1 MSNDSPV
8 LTSLTEN
15 STEVP
20 VSAGRVENY
29 VILLVLL
36 CVFAGGSLIL
46 LLFCH
51 RCSVGSR
58 RYSRASDD
66 PEKTNTTY
74 VEDSQPTQDITI
86 RLDESDALSPSSC
99 HDEET
104 DRFMSTCSTGR
115 RVSFNESALYEKES
129 KTQDKGRRYTLTEGD
144 FHHLKKARLTHLPL
158 APPPSTLKILTI
170 MECESTESSSLN
182 VNEPPTP
189 KLPLYPLYQSSERAG
204 PAWLCQS
211 SGSALPGDIHHYIL
225 LDSRLSH
232 SPPILCPPTPR
243 SRTAEA
249 VGDGPWVRTEGGRE
263 ITGMRGVR
271 GTFPAPVH
279 RGSVLHFFCKLRR
292 HASLEGAGPYF
303 RKWKF
308 DSSHRAASLD
318 AKGSPKKRPFQRQR
332 AASANTDPTE
342 EDSPP
347 PHPSPPLHR
356 DIIQPLPSAHSQSS
370 GLQRLSAGSLLPPTS
385 PPSPCLSRLEV
396 DAVVEG
402 ASSSRTE
409 RNATHPPPEPPETQ
423 ERGQE
428 PGEEATRTGT
438 GLWRE
443 AGAVTR
449 TEAREEV
456 NEWVGPGEESDEDEE
471 EETDILGTEQ
481 RVGMGSEIMEGLC
494 ADEAQEGGERFQAEL
509 GAVARIR
516 ARTADGLGAT
526 PNTEA
531 GMGVRAKTGVG
542 AVLGTER
549 EVESGDRFESTL
561 EVGAIIGAELVVEA
575 GLGASGVRIKADS
588 GSGLEGVLSAGAGPG
603 LWEDPGPR
611 SRSGS
616 GVCISRQ
623 ESSETQ
629 PSLYRDIWSLRASLE
644 QYASSDQ
651 SSTDRESIRSDA
663 DSVCSLGGAAARSGF
678 AACLSQDLGDELE
691 EEWEYGDTGRE
702 GGDRGQR
709 ETEGEAE
716 YRDTGRNIGH
726 RGVQR
731 RDSEGGGGEGG
742 TGVGGGGEGEAGSRK
757 LLQMDSGYTS
767 IEAPMRAPEELRLF
781 GAPVGPRGKTA
792 SERRLFFTSSGRKGT
807 VCESF
812 EAKVFQEELEDE
824 IGKSTEGE
832 EKPLKRSPRSTNG
845 GKTLILKEPPHSVSP
860 LKSLQLQQLPL
871 QSPQPQPLPSPR
883 PVRLRR
889 RDYSIDEKTDA
900 LFNEFLRHDPRFDQ
914 QESPLRSRHRS
925 RIHLRKQ
932 WQRHKQYSDPGS
944 GAGGRYS
951 PSLERQSFRP
961 LRRGDSAGYPLD
973 TRYHSTLSR
982 IASAADEE
990 TSEGVVSEGA
1000 TNEGAACEGAVHE
1013 STDVKESTNQ
1023 GTGNETVANQD
1034 AASLSSDTLRAEAS
1048 EMDPRVDNY
1057 NNNSSQ
1063 VLTLSESYSSVPT
1076 QNSPVALPKSL
1087 KDSHIDPPILHI
1099 EEPETPGLNPH
1110 PQPQDQA
1117 PSPCLSD
1124 KLSVTLEDRLYTG
1137 LWRTGQGQGGPEYVV
1152 GAISL
1157 SSSPEP
1163 SSPV

>member
-29 VILLVLL
+29 VLLLVLL
-36 CVFAGGSLIL
+36 CVLAGGSLIL
-46 LLFCH
+46 LSVLLLFCH
-51 RCSVGSR
+51 RCCVGGR

-86 RLDESDALSPSSC
+86 RLDESDALSASCC

-104 DRFMSTCSTGR
+104 DRFMSTCATGR

-182 VNEPPTP
+182 VNEPPAP
-189 KLPLYPLYQSSERAG
+189 KLPLYPLYQSSERSA
-204 PAWLCQS
+204 PAWLGQS
-211 SGSALPGDIHHYIL
+211 SSNTLPGDIHHNIL

-243 SRTAEA
+243 SRTTEA
-249 VGDGPWVRTEGGRE
+249 VGDGAWVRTEGE
-263 ITGMRGVR
+263 VEMRGVR
-271 GTFPAPVH
+271 GKSLAPGH
-279 RGSVLHFFCKLRR
+279 QGSVLQFFCKLRR

-318 AKGSPKKRPFQRQR
+318 AKGSPKRRPFQRQR
-332 AASANTDPTE
+332 AASDNADPTE

-347 PHPSPPLHR
+347 LPFR
-356 DIIQPLPSAHSQSS
+356 CDIIQPLPHTHSQSN
-370 GLQRLSAGSLLPPTS
+370 GLQRLSAGSLSPPTC

-396 DAVVEG
+396 EAVVE
-402 ASSSRTE
+402 AASSSSSRTE

-423 ERGQE
+423 EREQE
-428 PGEEATRTGT
+428 PEEEATGT
-438 GLWRE
+438 GLWREE

-449 TEAREEV
+449 TEAGEEV
-456 NEWVGPGEESDEDEE
+456 NVWVGPGEESDEEE
-471 EETDILGTEQ
+471 EADILGTEQ
-481 RVGMGSEIMEGLC
+481 RVGMGSEIMECMC
-494 ADEAQEGGERFQAEL
+494 ADQAQEGGDCFQAEL
-509 GAVARIR
+509 GAEARIR
-516 ARTADGLGAT
+516 ARTADGLGDT
-526 PNTEA
+526 PKTEA
-531 GMGVRAKTGVG
+531 GVGVRAKTRVG
-542 AVLGTER
+542 AILGTER
-549 EVESGDRFESTL
+549 EPETAVRLESTI
-561 EVGAIIGAELVVEA
+561 EVGETPGAELEVEA
-575 GLGASGVRIKADS
+575 GLGTSGVRIKADS
-588 GSGLEGVLSAGAGPG
+588 GSGLEGVLGAGAGPG
-603 LWEDPGPR
+603 IWEDPGPR

-623 ESSETQ
+623 ESTETQ

-663 DSVCSLGGAAARSGF
+663 DSVCSLGGAAARSSF
-678 AACLSQDLGDELE
+678 TACLSQDLGDELE
-691 EEWEYGDTGRE
+691 GEWEYGDTGRE

-716 YRDTGRNIGH
+716 YRDTGKKIGH

-742 TGVGGGGEGEAGSRK
+742 TGETGGGGGEAGSRK

-767 IEAPMRAPEELRLF
+767 IEAPMRATEELRLF
-781 GAPVGPRGKTA
+781 GAPGGPRGKTA

-807 VCESF
+807 VCESL

-824 IGKSTEGE
+824 MGKNTEGE
-832 EKPLKRSPRSTNG
+832 EKPVKRSPRSPNG
-845 GKTLILKEPPHSVSP
+845 GKTLILKEPPQSVSP
-860 LKSLQLQQLPL
+860 LKSLQLQQPPL
-871 QSPQPQPLPSPR
+871 QSPQPQAMPSPR

-990 TSEGVVSEGA
+990 ASEGAAGEGA

-1013 STDVKESTNQ
+1013 STDVKESTNK

-1034 AASLSSDTLRAEAS
+1034 TASRSSDVLRAEAS
-1048 EMDPRVDNY
+1048 GMDPRVDNY

-1063 VLTLSESYSSVPT
+1063 ALTLAESYSSAPT
-1076 QNSPVALPKSL
+1076 QNPPVALPKSL
-1087 KDSHIDPPILHI
+1087 KDSLIDPPILHI
-1099 EEPETPGLNPH
+1099 EDPESSGLNPH
-1110 PQPQDQA
+1110 PQPQAQA
-1117 PSPCLSD
+1117 PSPRLSD
-1124 KLSVTLEDRLYTG
+1124 KLSVTMEDRLYTG